1 MAFFDK
7 KQEVIDIKL
16 TPFGK
21 GLLARGFFKP
31 VYYRFFDDEILYNSE
46 CANILEEQNRS
57 EERILES
64 QRLKTQHLAVG
75 VDTRFDQNQGLI
87 NSGSLKTFMEI
98 SKRQDPLI
106 ADKILKYPLER
117 SLVNSVNAPRFSL
130 SVHGQD
136 IKSSNNDIEVDGIT
150 IPVPQ
155 LQMTASYTII
165 ENRLEQ
171 IKESELEN
179 LNLADSE
186 RYIDLSSDKI
196 QFLDKTYLKI
206 DGQDIIIDIEELDA
220 EYGLDNFE
228 IEIFEILE
236 EGTKRKII
244 KLDEEKEVKKYFDI
258 KTDSMVPELSPSS
271 QRGRKTPKG
280 RVK

>member
-46 CANILEEQNRS
+46 CANILEEPNRS

-136 IKSSNNDIEVDGIT
+136 IKSSNNDIEVEGIT

>member
-130 SVHGQD
+130 SVYGQD
-136 IKSSNNDIEVDGIT
+136 IKSSNNDIEVEGIT

>member
-136 IKSSNNDIEVDGIT
+136 IKSSNNDIEVEGIT